1 MLTFTVHG
9 RARLALVFLVA
20 LVVGCSGGEARKVRH
35 MEKGQSFLAAG
46 NFEKAR
52 IEFRNALQI
61 DPNDSEVRYENG
73 VVDEKLGN
81 QREAA
86 QFYQGAIDRNADNAP
101 ARAAL
106 GRLYVLAGAPR
117 QALEIIKPSL
127 DKHPDDPGLLT
138 VRAASRDLLKDLPG
152 ALADAERAVKLA
164 PNDEKAV
171 AVLAGV
177 YQADGQSDKS
187 LALLQNAIPRIP
199 SSVTLRLELAQLYL
213 RAKQEPQA
221 ETLLVELV
229 RLKPAEPAHR
239 LRLAQ
244 FYARLNRTDDA
255 ERVLREGIRA
265 LPADRAMKTSLIEFL
280 AARRSR
286 EAAEKEL
293 QAFIAKDPKD
303 YTLRLSLAQFYEQG
317 KDYPKAETVYRE
329 VITEAALTGPGITAR
344 DRLADLRARQNDVVG
359 AEKLLAE
366 VLAEVPRDGDALFL
380 RASLALQQRDP
391 KTAIAD
397 LRSVLRD
404 QPNAVG
410 VMRVLARAHLANGE
424 PALAEETMR
433 RAVDANPKDASVR
446 MDLAKLLIDLGKP
459 EQAQPVVAELVR
471 QQPTNIEALSAQFQI
486 AIASN
491 DTASAKLAA
500 DSIVATSPKLDLG
513 YYYQGTLAE
522 RDQHLEDAIR
532 LYSTALDLQPTSTD
546 ALEAVTRVLT
556 SAKRVPEALK
566 RVDEAAARYPASAVP
581 LNIKGQILMA
591 QQREPEG
598 AAAFRAAID
607 REPKSWAAYRN
618 LAFAQLNAKDTNA
631 AIATLEGGIGK
642 VTTPEP
648 LETSLAILYQK
659 NGKPDA
665 AIQLYDNALRQ
676 DPQSDAIANNLAMLL
691 VDSKHDPAS
700 LERAKSLAARFSTSS
715 NPELLDTYG
724 WVLYRRGETAG
735 ALTALQAASS
745 KAPNAPVLWYHLGMA
760 QLLSGQTAAARDS
773 LNRSL
778 KFGQSFAGMDEAK
791 AALEKLGRQG

>member
-1 MLTFTVHG
+1 MLTFTAHG
-9 RARLALVFLVA
+9 RNRLALIFLAA
-20 LVVGCSGGEARKVRH
+20 LLAGCSGGKAREARH
-35 MEKGQSFLAAG
+35 MEKGQTFLAAG

-61 DPNDSEVRYENG
+61 APNDSEVRYENG

-81 QREAA
+81 EREAA
-86 QFYQGAIDRNADNAP
+86 QFYQGAIDRNADNVS

-106 GRLYVLAGAPR
+106 GRIYVLSGAPS
-117 QALEIIKPSL
+117 QALETIKPSL

-152 ALADAERAVKLA
+152 ALVDAKRAVKLA
-164 PNDEKAV
+164 PDDEKAV
-171 AVLAGV
+171 SVLAGV
-177 YQADGQSDKS
+177 YQADGQSDQS
-187 LALLQNAIPRIP
+187 LALLQNEIPRIP
-199 SSVTLRLELAQLYL
+199 SSVNLRLELAQLYI
-213 RAKQEPQA
+213 RRQQDPQA
-221 ETLLVELV
+221 EALLVELV
-229 RLKPAEPAHR
+229 RLKPAEPVHR

-244 FYARLNRTDDA
+244 FYARLNRIDDA
-255 ERVLREGIRA
+255 ERVLRTGVQA
-265 LPADRAMKTSLIEFL
+265 LPAERAIKTSLIEFL

-286 EAAEKEL
+286 ETAEQEL

-303 YTLRLSLAQFYEQG
+303 YPLRLALAQFYEQG

-329 VITEAALTGPGITAR
+329 VIAAAALTGPGITAR

-366 VLAEVPRDGDALFL
+366 VLAEVPRDDDALFQ
-380 RASLALQQRDP
+380 RANLALRQRDP

-433 RAVDANPKDASVR
+433 QAVDANPKDASVR

-459 EQAQPVVAELVR
+459 EQAEPVVTELVR

-486 AIASN
+486 AVASK
-491 DTASAKLAA
+491 DSAAAKQAA

-513 YYYQGTLAE
+513 YYYQGVLAE
-522 RDQHLEDAIR
+522 KDQRLEDAIR
-532 LYSTALDLQPTSTD
+532 LYSAALELQPTSTD
-546 ALEAVTRVLT
+546 SLEAVARVLT

-566 RVDEAAARYPASAVP
+566 RLDDAAARYPASAVP
-581 LNIKGQILMA
+581 LNIKGQTLMS
-591 QQREPEG
+591 QQRQSEG
-598 AAAFRAAID
+598 AAAFKAAID
-607 REPKSWAAYRN
+607 REPKNWAGYRN
-618 LAFAQLNAKDTNA
+618 LAFAQLSANDATA

-648 LETSLAILYQK
+648 LEMSLAVLYQK

-665 AIQLYDNALRQ
+665 AIQLYDTALRQ

-691 VDSKHDPAS
+691 VDSKRDPAS
-700 LERAKSLAARFSTSS
+700 LERAKNLAARFSTSS

-724 WVLYRRGETAG
+724 WVLYRRGEATG

-778 KFGQSFAGMDEAK
+778 KSGQSFPGMDEAK
-791 AALEKLGRQG
+791 AALEKLGSQG